1 MSQQHA
7 LVIDD
12 NSKNVAILTRLLA
25 EQGLSSTQITNPKT
39 LDTVLD
45 TLSQLDVVFCDLE
58 MPGVTGFQ
66 VLNKLKADARF
77 QHVPVVAYTV
87 HISEIGIANQKGFD
101 SFVGKPIDPDKF
113 PGQLERILN
122 GQPVWETA

>member
-1 MSQQHA
+1 MNQQHA

-58 MPGVTGFQ
+58 MPGVSGFQ
-66 VLNKLKADARF
+66 VLQKLKADARF

-87 HISEIGIANQKGFD
+87 HISEIGVANQQGFD

-113 PGQLERILN
+113 PGQLARILN